1 MSKAVPN
8 LEELLEQAKAKVRA
22 MSPQE
27 VEDMIAEQAR
37 SWVRGEMAMGETSRL
52 ARNTAS
58 DPTGE
63 RLRAKIVSCG
73 SPDETTTTKYIAII
87 HSEVA
92 DIHKDNSGLGFY
104 MHFAGSHE
112 SLFVGNEKPDIEV
125 GQKVVITIQ
134 KQEDFRG

>member
-1 MSKAVPN
+1 MNKAPN

-22 MSPQE
+22 MSPKE
-27 VEDMIAEQAR
+27 IEDMLAEQAR
-37 SWVRGEMAMGETSRL
+37 SWVRGEMAREETSRL
-52 ARNTAS
+52 ARTTAS
-58 DPTGE
+58 DPTGDK
-63 RLRAKIVSCG
+63 LRAKIVACG
-73 SPDETTTTKYIAII
+73 SPDETTTTTYIALI

-112 SLFVGNEKPDIEV
+112 SLFVGNAKPDCEV
-125 GQKVVITIQ
+125 GQRVVITVQ